1 MSFYRFNTRPVLRW
15 LCLLAA
21 FFLSACSHLP
31 VPGGADESRVVLDSI
46 AQAQRV
52 SQASEG
58 EQRRELAAAQQAY
71 NRDKSSASRLRL
83 GVLLALPLANLGDES
98 RALSLLE
105 PLAANSGPMG
115 QFAGLLVAQVNER
128 LRQER
133 KGQQWKEQLDQLKT
147 IERQLIERGRGGR

>member
-1 MSFYRFNTRPVLRW
+1 MFSYRSFSSL
-15 LCLLAA
+15 LCLLAV
-21 FFLSACSHLP
+21 FCLPACSHLP
-31 VPGGADESRVVLDSI
+31 VPGGMDENRVVLDAI

-58 EQRRELAAAQQAY
+58 EQRRELTAAQQAY
-71 NRDKSSASRLRL
+71 NRDKGSASRLRL

-105 PLAANSGPMG
+105 PLAGNSGPVG

-133 KGQQWKEQLDQLKT
+133 KGLQWKEQLDQLKT

>member
-1 MSFYRFNTRPVLRW
+1 MFSYRSLSRL
-15 LCLLAA
+15 LCLLAV

-31 VPGGADESRVVLDSI
+31 VPGGTDESRVVLDAI

-71 NRDKSSASRLRL
+71 NRDKGSASRLRL
-83 GVLLALPLANLGDES
+83 GMLLALPLANLGDES

-105 PLAANSGPMG
+105 PLAGNSGPVG
-115 QFAGLLVAQVNER
+115 QFAGLLAAQVNER

-147 IERQLIERGRGGR
+147 IERQLIERGKGGR